1 MKLGFCRGFPGA
13 GVVSS
18 RYREKYRQK
27 YTLRYRQDCENG
39 WLRELSSQGI
49 SSQLS
54 NFPIFQDANFLASW
68 LQILIFEFS
77 RILEFSLWFW
87 SLRRERNSLARSSLV
102 RALLFPLCPLCST
115 LPGSRLEG
123 TRPHRFGREGAEGQ
137 REPCPLCFWR
147 AKNPPGLGWV
157 CSLEVGRQVID
168 DDDIDPVGRSRRSVG
183 HTGGVITSRSGGICN
198 GVHLNLAKQF
208 RNLFRGSASALLHAS
223 GSPAEEAAVSRCSRN
238 VRPSNGLIPGGQ
250 PGGGFWFCVRLPRIR
265 WVASPP
271 VSHSLLELTQ
281 SFLRFFGY

>member
-1 MKLGFCRGFPGA
+1 MVLEPAARA
-13 GVVSS
+13 
-18 RYREKYRQK
+18 
-27 YTLRYRQDCENG
+27 
-39 WLRELSSQGI
+39 ELSRS
-49 SSQLS
+49 
-54 NFPIFQDANFLASW
+54 F
-68 LQILIFEFS
+68 
-77 RILEFSLWFW
+77 
-87 SLRRERNSLARSSLV
+87 LARSCSAIPSLPS
-102 RALLFPLCPLCST
+102 LLNPPRLQAGRDAPPSIWEG
-115 LPGSRLEG
+115 GSRG
-123 TRPHRFGREGAEGQ
+123 TEGAL
-137 REPCPLCFWR
+137 PLVLLES
-147 AKNPPGLGWV
+147 KNPPGSGWV

>member
-1 MKLGFCRGFPGA
+1 MALEPAARA
-13 GVVSS
+13 
-18 RYREKYRQK
+18 
-27 YTLRYRQDCENG
+27 
-39 WLRELSSQGI
+39 ELSRS
-49 SSQLS
+49 
-54 NFPIFQDANFLASW
+54 F
-68 LQILIFEFS
+68 
-77 RILEFSLWFW
+77 
-87 SLRRERNSLARSSLV
+87 LARSCSAVPSLP
-102 RALLFPLCPLCST
+102 ALLNPPR
-115 LPGSRLEG
+115 LPAGEG

-147 AKNPPGLGWV
+147 AKNPPGSGWV

-168 DDDIDPVGRSRRSVG
+168 DDDIDPVGWSRRSVG

>member
-1 MKLGFCRGFPGA
+1 MGGCGSCHLRGFLA
-13 GVVSS
+13 
-18 RYREKYRQK
+18 
-27 YTLRYRQDCENG
+27 
-39 WLRELSSQGI
+39 
-49 SSQLS
+49 
-54 NFPIFQDANFLASW
+54 NFPTFQDANFLASW

-147 AKNPPGLGWV
+147 AKNPPGSGWV

-281 SFLRFFGY
+281 SFFLRFFGY

>member
-1 MKLGFCRGFPGA
+1 MIFRESLSFLCGSGA
-13 GVVSS
+13 CGASG
-18 RYREKYRQK
+18 
-27 YTLRYRQDCENG
+27 TL
-39 WLRELSSQGI
+39 
-49 SSQLS
+49 
-54 NFPIFQDANFLASW
+54 
-68 LQILIFEFS
+68 
-77 RILEFSLWFW
+77 
-87 SLRRERNSLARSSLV
+87 SLV
-102 RALLFPLCPLCST
+102 PRSFVLCYSLFALSAQPSQAPGWKGRAPIDL
-115 LPGSRLEG
+115 G
-123 TRPHRFGREGAEGQ
+123 GREQ
-137 REPCPLCFWR
+137 RDRGSPAPC
-147 AKNPPGLGWV
+147 ASGEQKNPPGSGWV

-168 DDDIDPVGRSRRSVG
+168 DDDIDPVGWSRRSVG

>member
-1 MKLGFCRGFPGA
+1 MKMGGCGSCHLRGFLA
-13 GVVSS
+13 
-18 RYREKYRQK
+18 
-27 YTLRYRQDCENG
+27 
-39 WLRELSSQGI
+39 
-49 SSQLS
+49 
-54 NFPIFQDANFLASW
+54 NFPTFQDANFLASW

-77 RILEFSLWFW
+77 RILEFSLWLW

-123 TRPHRFGREGAEGQ
+123 MRPHRFGREGAEGQ

-147 AKNPPGLGWV
+147 AKNPPGSGWV

-198 GVHLNLAKQF
+198 GVRLNLAIRF
-208 RNLFRGSASALLHAS
+208 RNLFRGPASALLHAS
-223 GSPAEEAAVSRCSRN
+223 GSPTEETAAS
-238 VRPSNGLIPGGQ
+238 
-250 PGGGFWFCVRLPRIR
+250 
-265 WVASPP
+265 
-271 VSHSLLELTQ
+271 SLLAKCPPI
-281 SFLRFFGY
+281 

>member
-1 MKLGFCRGFPGA
+1 MVLEPAARA
-13 GVVSS
+13 
-18 RYREKYRQK
+18 
-27 YTLRYRQDCENG
+27 
-39 WLRELSSQGI
+39 ELSRS
-49 SSQLS
+49 
-54 NFPIFQDANFLASW
+54 F
-68 LQILIFEFS
+68 
-77 RILEFSLWFW
+77 
-87 SLRRERNSLARSSLV
+87 LARSCSAIPSLPS
-102 RALLFPLCPLCST
+102 LLNPP
-115 LPGSRLEG
+115 RLQARG
-123 TRPHRFGREGAEGQ
+123 VSRPHRFGREGAEGQ

-147 AKNPPGLGWV
+147 AKNPPGSGWV

-250 PGGGFWFCVRLPRIR
+250 PGGGFWFCVRLSHAPGGLPLHP
-265 WVASPP
+265 WVK
-271 VSHSLLELTQ
+271 TC
-281 SFLRFFGY
+281 

>member
-54 NFPIFQDANFLASW
+54 NFPTFQDANFLASW

-87 SLRRERNSLARSSLV
+87 SLRRERNSLASLV
-102 RALLFPLCPLCST
+102 RALLSPFPLCPSAQPPR
-115 LPGSRLEG
+115 LPAGEVSR
-123 TRPHRFGREGAEGQ
+123 RPSIRREQREQREGA
-137 REPCPLCFWR
+137 
-147 AKNPPGLGWV
+147 
-157 CSLEVGRQVID
+157 
-168 DDDIDPVGRSRRSVG
+168 
-183 HTGGVITSRSGGICN
+183 
-198 GVHLNLAKQF
+198 
-208 RNLFRGSASALLHAS
+208 
-223 GSPAEEAAVSRCSRN
+223 
-238 VRPSNGLIPGGQ
+238 
-250 PGGGFWFCVRLPRIR
+250 LP
-265 WVASPP
+265 
-271 VSHSLLELTQ
+271 
-281 SFLRFFGY
+281 